1 MAQLVEHILGKDEVP
16 SSNLGI
22 SLKTRRLIERSDAL
36 FIFIFEFP
44 GGRIDNPSPKCYNYR
59 NVSADF
65 IKGCAIV
72 HMDYFDTFVYIIEII
87 SITVFGISGA
97 MVGIKKGMDLFGVIM
112 LGVTTSVGGGIIRDF
127 VLGFHP
133 PKSFN
138 RPAYAITAAITAL
151 LTFIIEYHYY
161 RKTAGKEGVHGTKFT
176 DEVMFWVDTV
186 GLAIYTVVGVAVGY
200 ESGTSNIL
208 VLLFSGVVTG
218 VGGGLLRD
226 IMAQNMPYIF
236 VKHIYASAC
245 IAGSIVCIALW
256 DVSGRIIA
264 MLAGCAATMLLR
276 FFARKYL
283 WNMPR
288 IRFNEETKPKEPNK

>member
-36 FIFIFEFP
+36 FIFIFDFP
-44 GGRIDNPSPKCYNYR
+44 HGHIDNPTPKCYNYR
-59 NVSADF
+59 RIHADF
-65 IKGCAIV
+65 KKRMFNCT
-72 HMDYFDTFVYIIEII
+72 MDNFDTFVYIIEII
-87 SITVFGISGA
+87 SITVFGMSGA

-112 LGVTTSVGGGIIRDF
+112 LGITTSVGGGIIRDF

-151 LTFIIEYHYY
+151 ITFIIEYRHH
-161 RKTAGKEGVHGTKFT
+161 KKNAGSDGVHGTKFT
-176 DEVMFWVDTV
+176 DEVMFWIDSV

-200 ESGTSNIL
+200 EAGTDNFF

-226 IMAQNMPYIF
+226 VMAQNMPYIF

-245 IAGSIVCIALW
+245 IVGSIVCIALW

-264 MLAGCAATMLLR
+264 MLAGCAAIMLLR
-276 FFARKYL
+276 FFARKYR

-288 IRFNEETKPKEPNK
+288 VPFAVLQDDTKK